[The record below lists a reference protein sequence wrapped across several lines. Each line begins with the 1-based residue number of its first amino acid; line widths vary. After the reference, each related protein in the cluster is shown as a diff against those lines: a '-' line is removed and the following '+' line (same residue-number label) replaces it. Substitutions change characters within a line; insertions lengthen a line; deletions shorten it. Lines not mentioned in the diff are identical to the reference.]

1 MREAAAAYPDYRR
14 WLVALCAGAGLALGA
29 MDTAVNVALPAITSH
44 FNTDMQTIQWII
56 VAHVAAR
63 AGLSVG
69 AGSSG
74 DLFGLKRVF
83 LVGAACNTV
92 ALLAIGLTPN
102 LYAIFGLRVLQGIGT
117 GILLAAS
124 PAIAARAFPP
134 HRRGAVMGVAF
145 SSQALGLLAATLGA
159 AVLVEAF
166 GWEWIFLARVPISFG
181 VFLLGLLVLQSDG
194 PVPRGRSFDLLG
206 ALALSGCLVTLVV
219 GLHVGGR
226 DGWAQ
231 PLPIVML
238 LLTPLLLGLLWQIER
253 TASWP
258 AMDMALLRLR
268 AFVAPC
274 LAVLLGWTGV
284 FVIWFIFPFY
294 MIDVLGR
301 GTSALGV
308 MLAVLAAAM
317 SSAALLG
324 GWLAGRTHP
333 RNVGAAGLAIMASG
347 LAWMA
352 YLGED
357 ASMLMVATRMLVVGL
372 GLGLTQTT
380 AYTLIID
387 GVPPERAATASGAL
401 GVAESMGRV
410 VSVAVFGSVFAI
422 RMSHHEAALGIS
434 LGADEVDPSAFVA
447 AFQEVFLIAAI
458 LAASGMAA
466 LVGVLRLGRQPGLS
480 PSQREPSDIIP

>member
-1 MREAAAAYPDYRR
+1 M
-14 WLVALCAGAGLALGA
+14 GA
-29 MDTAVNVALPAITSH
+29 MDTAVNVALPAITAD
-44 FNTDMQTIQWII
+44 FGADMQTIQWII

-83 LVGAACNTV
+83 LVGALCNTV
-92 ALLAIGLTPN
+92 ALLAVGLTPN

-124 PAIAARAFPP
+124 PAVAAGAFPP
-134 HRRGAVMGVAF
+134 HRRGRVMGVVF

-166 GWEWIFLARVPISFG
+166 GWRSIFLARVPLSFA
-181 VFLLGLLVLQSDG
+181 VLLLGLVLLQPDDKPANGKSL
-194 PVPRGRSFDLLG
+194 DLLG
-206 ALALSGCLVTLVV
+206 ALALSGSLVTLVV

-226 DGWAQ
+226 SGWGQ

-238 LLTPLLLGLLWQIER
+238 ALSPSLLVLLWHVER

-274 LAVLLGWTGV
+274 LAMLLAWTGV
-284 FVIWFIFPFY
+284 FVVWFIFPY
-294 MIDVLGR
+294 YIADVLER
-301 GTSALGV
+301 GAPALGA

-317 SSAALLG
+317 SCAALLG
-324 GWLAGRTHP
+324 GWLADRWPP
-333 RNVGAAGLAIMASG
+333 RHVGAVGLAALACG

-357 ASMLMVATRMLVVGL
+357 AEIWMVAVRILVVGL
-372 GLGLTQTT
+372 GLGLTMTT
-380 AYTLIID
+380 AYTLTID
-387 GVPPERAATASGAL
+387 GVPGRRTATASGAL

-410 VSVAVFGSVFAI
+410 ISVAVFGSLFAI
-422 RMSHHEAALGIS
+422 RMAHHEAGLAALDTGGQVS
-434 LGADEVDPSAFVA
+434 HQAFVSAFR
-447 AFQEVFLIAAI
+447 EVFLVAAAVAAGG
-458 LAASGMAA
+458 LAVLAGLLGLRVPKPAQPSQDDAA
-466 LVGVLRLGRQPGLS
+466 L
-480 PSQREPSDIIP
+480 